1 MSRSESKRPTPRGR
15 RVTGGNTLP
24 FGRKNQ
30 LLFGA
35 GFLVILL
42 GYYLLSKNSIT
53 LAPLLLVVG
62 YCVLIPLSIMA
73 K

>member
-1 MSRSESKRPTPRGR
+1 MPRPEQKKAVPKGR
-15 RVTGGNTLP
+15 RVSGGNTLP
-24 FGRKNQ
+24 FGKKNQ
-30 LLFGA
+30 LLFGI
-35 GFLVILL
+35 GFFVIIV

>member
-1 MSRSESKRPTPRGR
+1 MARAESRKPQAKGR
-15 RVTGGNTLP
+15 HVPSTNSLP
-24 FGRKNQ
+24 FGKKNQ

-35 GFLVILL
+35 GFLIILV
-42 GYYLLSKNSIT
+42 GYFLLSKNDIT

-62 YCVLIPLSIMA
+62 YCVVIPLAILA